1 MPRTITETHT
11 FTKADLERA
20 AAWLAKAAIA
30 GRMYVG
36 EFHDQQVNWNAD
48 GSLRVETRHTP
59 FEWAWA
65 AQEQR
70 DRAGRVR

>member
-1 MPRTITETHT
+1 MRTITETHL

-20 AAWLAKAAIA
+20 AAYLAKAAIT

-36 EFHDQQVNWNAD
+36 EFHDQQINWNAD

-59 FEWAWA
+59 FEWVWA
-65 AQEQR
+65 AQER
-70 DRAGRVR
+70 WDRETRR